1 MKLVREHI
9 NEAKFTDIL
18 KPLSKEQI
26 LDDLSHFSKEEKNE
40 KLVFAASNENIKVVE
55 MLLKAGADVNTKGFY
70 SCTPLILASI
80 NGHIN
85 IVKLLLKAGANVNAK
100 EDNGTTCLMKASLY
114 GYKDIVKLLLK
125 AGADVNAND
134 KAGNT
139 AWGWASSKGIVELL
153 KKYGAKY
160 PWISTR

>member
-1 MKLVREHI
+1 M
-9 NEAKFTDIL
+9 
-18 KPLSKEQI
+18 
-26 LDDLSHFSKEEKNE
+26 
-40 KLVFAASNENIKVVE
+40 
-55 MLLKAGADVNTKGFY
+55 
-70 SCTPLILASI
+70 ASI